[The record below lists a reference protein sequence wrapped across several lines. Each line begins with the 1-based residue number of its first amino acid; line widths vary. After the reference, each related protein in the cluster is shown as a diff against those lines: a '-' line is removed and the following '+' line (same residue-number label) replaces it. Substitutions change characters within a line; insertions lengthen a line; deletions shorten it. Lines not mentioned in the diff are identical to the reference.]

1 MTEDPSSISTIGL
14 DADDTLWHNESIFHL
29 TQQQFFDLLK
39 DYGEPDHMMA
49 RLLEVERRNLKLYGY
64 GVKGFTLSMI
74 ETAIDLTR
82 GAVPAKT
89 IAHIMNLGRAML
101 EHPVEPLPGVAGTL
115 AELKDARYRLIM
127 ITKGDLLNQE
137 QKLARSG
144 LGDRFDAIEIVS
156 EKDADTYRRVVSR
169 QGIAPEQAVMAGN
182 SLKSDV
188 LPAIEAGLWGIH
200 IPYAITW
207 AHERAEPPADG
218 SRFAQLESIR
228 DLPAWIEARD
238 RDG

>member
-1 MTEDPSSISTIGL
+1 MTITTVAL

-29 TQQQFFDLLK
+29 TQQKYFSLLK
-39 DYGEPDHMMA
+39 DYGDEDHMMA
-49 RLLEVERRNLKLYGY
+49 RLLEVERKNLALYGY

-82 GAVPAKT
+82 GAVPAKA
-89 IAHIMNLGRAML
+89 IQEIIGLGRAML
-101 EHPVEPLPGVAGTL
+101 EHPVEPLPGVADTL
-115 AELKDARYRLIM
+115 AALDGKYRLVM

-156 EKDADTYRRVVSR
+156 EKDADTYRR
-169 QGIAPEQAVMAGN
+169 IARRHSIAVDDAVMIGN

-188 LPAIEAGLWGIH
+188 LPALEAGLWGIH
-200 IPYAITW
+200 IPYHITW
-207 AHERAEPPADG
+207 AHERAEPPAD
-218 SRFAQLESIR
+218 SPRYVKLDSISEV
-228 DLPAWIEARD
+228 PAWLKSH
-238 RDG
+238 G

>member
-1 MTEDPSSISTIGL
+1 MTITTVAL

-29 TQQQFFDLLK
+29 TQQKYFALLK
-39 DYGEPDHMMA
+39 DYGDEDHMTA
-49 RLLEVERRNLKLYGY
+49 RLFEVERRNLALYGY

-89 IAHIMNLGRAML
+89 IQEIMDLGRAML
-101 EHPVEPLPGVAGTL
+101 EHPVEPLPGVADTL
-115 AELKDARYRLIM
+115 AKLHGKVRLVM

-144 LGDRFDAIEIVS
+144 LGEKFDAIEIVS
-156 EKDADTYRRVVSR
+156 EKNADTYRR
-169 QGIAPEQAVMAGN
+169 IAKRHSIAVDDAVMIGN

-188 LPAIEAGLWGIH
+188 LPALEAGLWGIH
-200 IPYAITW
+200 IPDLIPW
-207 AHERAEPPADG
+207 AHERAEPPADSPRYVKLG
-218 SRFAQLESIR
+218 SISEVPGWVATH
-228 DLPAWIEARD
+228 
-238 RDG
+238 G

>member
-1 MTEDPSSISTIGL
+1 MPITTIGL

-29 TQQQFFDLLK
+29 TQDQYVGLLK
-39 DYGEPDHMMA
+39 DYGDPNHMRA
-49 RLLEVERRNLKLYGY
+49 RLQEVEIRNLRLYGY
-64 GVKGFTLSMI
+64 GVKSFTLSMI

-89 IAHIMNLGRAML
+89 IAAIMDLGRAML
-101 EHPVEPLPGVAGTL
+101 EHPVEPLPGVAETL
-115 AELKDARYRLIM
+115 QALKDQRYRLVM

-144 LGDRFDAIEIVS
+144 LGEQFDAIEIVS
-156 EKDADTYRRVVSR
+156 EKDAATYRRIFTR
-169 QGIAPEQAVMAGN
+169 HALPTEHAVMIGN

-200 IPYAITW
+200 IPYPLTA
-207 AHERAEPPADG
+207 AHEVAEPPQDASRYAKLEKITEVPGWLTGAERRADH
-218 SRFAQLESIR
+218 A
-228 DLPAWIEARD
+228 
-238 RDG
+238 